1 MDLLHLV
8 DRLEE
13 QVATA
18 QKMPIGS
25 RAIVDRRRL
34 LDIIDQMRVAIPLE
48 VREAQDMVAHREA
61 LRREAEEEARL
72 IIARAEERA
81 KELVQDHQVTRAA
94 RDRAAEIAVQAEARL
109 EERVRQANA
118 DIEIRL
124 AESRELAEQQ
134 MRAAD
139 DYATELLH
147 RLHRQLQAFV
157 RSVDAG
163 IAQLDPEPQPV
174 GRSRRPG
181 AIRDTSTDLP
191 ASAYDQ
197 PQEPDWSGDDDEGV
211 TDALLDDLRAST
223 RGTATARPV
232 SAEHPGIIDDYS
244 MPSLDDD
251 RWADDPRG

>member
-81 KELVQDHQVTRAA
+81 EELVQDHQVTRAA

-109 EERVRQANA
+109 EERVRQANS
-118 DIEIRL
+118 DIEVRL

-139 DYATELLH
+139 EYASELLH
-147 RLHRQLQAFV
+147 RLQRQLLAFV

-163 IAQLDPEPQPV
+163 IAQLEPEPQPM

-181 AIRDTSTDLP
+181 ATRDTSGALP
-191 ASAYDQ
+191 ASTYDQ
-197 PQEPDWSGDDDEGV
+197 PREPDWPDAGDDEDV
-211 TDALLDDLRAST
+211 ADALLDDLQASP
-223 RGTATARPV
+223 RGTAAARSVP
-232 SAEHPGIIDDYS
+232 EHPGIIDDYS